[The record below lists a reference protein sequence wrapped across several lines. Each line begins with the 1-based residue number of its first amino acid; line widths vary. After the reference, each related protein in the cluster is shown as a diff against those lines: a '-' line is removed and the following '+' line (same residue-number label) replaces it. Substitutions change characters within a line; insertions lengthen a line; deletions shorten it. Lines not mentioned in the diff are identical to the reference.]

1 VIVFDIVKVLMKK
14 VSYLRKR
21 IKLLSIFLVMTL
33 LLAACGTPEKE
44 SIPDATDWKLGDFS
58 YTNQEGDTF
67 GLKDVKGDITIA
79 SLIFTSCTTVCSP
92 ITANLAKLQRMSEEE
107 GLDVHF
113 LSFSVDPEVDTPEK
127 LKEFGNQ
134 FEADYTKWNF
144 LTGYSQEKIE
154 TFGPE
159 NFKTI
164 VAKPKNGGEVVHG
177 TSIYLIDQ
185 EGTIVK
191 SYDGLDVPFEEIL
204 KHVKILQ
211 E

>member
-1 VIVFDIVKVLMKK
+1 MKK
-14 VSYLRKR
+14 VSCLRKR

-33 LLAACGTPEKE
+33 LLAACGTPGKE
-44 SIPDATDWKLGDFS
+44 GIPDATDRELEDFS
-58 YTNQEGDTF
+58 YTNQEGNTF
-67 GLKDVKGDITIA
+67 GLKDMKGDITVA

-92 ITANLAKLQRMSEEE
+92 ITANLAKLQRMSMEE

-144 LTGYSQEKIE
+144 LTGYSQEEIE

-204 KHVKILQ
+204 EHVKILQ
-211 E
+211 EQ

>member
-1 VIVFDIVKVLMKK
+1 M
-14 VSYLRKR
+14 RKR
-21 IKLLSIFLVMTL
+21 IKLFSIFLVMTI
-33 LLAACGTPEKE
+33 LLASCGTPGKE
-44 SIPDATDWKLGDFS
+44 GIPDATDWELGDFS
-58 YTNQEGDTF
+58 YTNQEGNTF
-67 GLKDVKGDITIA
+67 GLKDMKGDITVA

-92 ITANLAKLQRMSEEE
+92 ITANLAKLQRMSEEK
-107 GLDVHF
+107 GLNVHF

-127 LKEFGNQ
+127 LTEFGNK

-144 LTGYSQEKIE
+144 LTGYSQEQIE

-204 KHVKILQ
+204 EHVKILQ
-211 E
+211 EQ

>member
-1 VIVFDIVKVLMKK
+1 M
-14 VSYLRKR
+14 
-21 IKLLSIFLVMTL
+21 KLLSIFLAMTL
-33 LLAACGTPEKE
+33 LLAACGTSEKE
-44 SIPDATDWKLGDFS
+44 GIPDATDRPLGDFS
-58 YTNQEGDTF
+58 YTNQDGNAFSLEDI
-67 GLKDVKGDITIA
+67 KGDITIA

-92 ITANLAKLQRMSEEE
+92 ITANLAKLQRMAEKE

-134 FEADYTKWNF
+134 FEADYSKWNF
-144 LTGYSQEKIE
+144 LTGYSQEEIE

-204 KHVKILQ
+204 EHVKILQ
-211 E
+211 NK

>member
-1 VIVFDIVKVLMKK
+1 MKK
-14 VSYLRKR
+14 VSCLKKR
-21 IKLLSIFLVMTL
+21 IKVLSILLVLTL

-44 SIPDATDWKLGDFS
+44 GIPDATDRKLGDFS
-58 YTNQEGDTF
+58 YTNQEGNTF
-67 GLKDVKGDITIA
+67 GLKDMKGDITIA

-92 ITANLAKLQRMSEEE
+92 ITANLAKLQRMSDEE

-134 FEADYTKWNF
+134 FEADFTKWNF
-144 LTGYSQEKIE
+144 LTGYSQEDIE

-204 KHVKILQ
+204 EHVKTLQ
-211 E
+211 EQ

>member
-1 VIVFDIVKVLMKK
+1 M
-14 VSYLRKR
+14 
-21 IKLLSIFLVMTL
+21 
-33 LLAACGTPEKE
+33 
-44 SIPDATDWKLGDFS
+44 
-58 YTNQEGDTF
+58 
-67 GLKDVKGDITIA
+67 KGDITIA

-92 ITANLAKLQRMSEEE
+92 ITANLAKLQRMSDEE

-134 FEADYTKWNF
+134 FEADFTKWNF
-144 LTGYSQEKIE
+144 LTGYSQEDIE

-204 KHVKILQ
+204 EHVKTLQ
-211 E
+211 EQ